1 MTNLLGILGVF
12 FQFELPTKECQETK
26 LCDHGV
32 KKAVLLELKQN
43 PFCLPPS
50 LSHGTESCEDTLT
63 QREKNLP
70 CEQDLQGILSP
81 NETQDHILRAGE
93 THNRFV
99 ADTKDKEP
107 DVLFV
112 GDSLVQ
118 LLHQFEIWRQLFSP
132 LHALNFGIGGDA
144 TQHVLWRLQNG
155 ELENIRPKV
164 IVLWVGTNNHNHT
177 AEQVAGGIE
186 TIVNLLNQWQPQAK
200 VIVLGLLPRGKDP
213 NPLRV
218 KNALVNELVRG
229 TVPNLNNT
237 SFLDVD
243 PGFVNSDGTISHND
257 MYDYLHLTRHAYTS
271 VCKLIHARVHQLL
284 GESACD
290 PL

>member
-1 MTNLLGILGVF
+1 MN
-12 FQFELPTKECQETK
+12 K
-26 LCDHGV
+26 
-32 KKAVLLELKQN
+32 
-43 PFCLPPS
+43 
-50 LSHGTESCEDTLT
+50 
-63 QREKNLP
+63 
-70 CEQDLQGILSP
+70 
-81 NETQDHILRAGE
+81 
-93 THNRFV
+93 HNRFV

-164 IVLWVGTNNHNHT
+164 IVLWVGTNNHEHT

-186 TIVNLLNQWQPQAK
+186 AIIHLLDQQQPQAK
-200 VIVLGLLPRGKDP
+200 VIVLGLLPRGKEP

-218 KNALVNELVRG
+218 KNTLVNELVRN
-229 TVPNLNNT
+229 TVESLSNT

-243 PGFVNSDGTISHND
+243 PGLVNSDGTISHND

-271 VCKLIHARVHQLL
+271 VCKLIHARVQQLL
-284 GESACD
+284 GEAVSD
-290 PL
+290 L